1 MSKKLAAE
9 NSIHKE
15 QEPGVINND
24 MLTKAIIEQGHKGE
38 AGRLARMD
46 QVQLEAITVI
56 RLEFQS
62 EFARVLTFLILNF
75 ISMQTSSRSTI
86 CGC

>member
-9 NSIHKE
+9 NSVHKE
-15 QEPGVINND
+15 QEPGVISNA

-46 QVQLEAITVI
+46 EIQLDLITVI

-62 EFARVLTFLILNF
+62 EFLNCSEFLFDI
-75 ISMQTSSRSTI
+75 
-86 CGC
+86 

>member
-1 MSKKLAAE
+1 MEINKSKKLAAE
-9 NSIHKE
+9 KSIHKE
-15 QEPGVINND
+15 QEPGVISND

-46 QVQLEAITVI
+46 AVRLESITVI

-62 EFARVLTFLILNF
+62 ESFSFWATLYQFMAAT
-75 ISMQTSSRSTI
+75 
-86 CGC
+86 

>member
-1 MSKKLAAE
+1 MEINKPKKLAAE
-9 NSIHKE
+9 KSIHKE
-15 QEPGVINND
+15 QEPGVISNE

-46 QVQLEAITVI
+46 EVRLESITII

-62 EFARVLTFLILNF
+62 EAFHVWA
-75 ISMQTSSRSTI
+75 TSYQRGS
-86 CGC
+86 